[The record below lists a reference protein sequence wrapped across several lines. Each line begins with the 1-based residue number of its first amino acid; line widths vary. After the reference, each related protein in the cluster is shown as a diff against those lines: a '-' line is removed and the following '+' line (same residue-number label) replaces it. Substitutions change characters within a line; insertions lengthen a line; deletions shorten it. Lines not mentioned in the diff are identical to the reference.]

1 MSELYNRIDSLC
13 KERGTNITALCREAK
28 VARSSLSELNAGRT
42 KTLTLETG
50 SKLAAALGITVDEL
64 MGTETEKEPPA
75 TRRGS
80 EISDEELKVALWVK
94 VDDIDDDDLADV
106 KRYAAFV
113 KERKKG
119 T

>member
-64 MGTETEKEPPA
+64 MGTETEKEPLQHA
-75 TRRGS
+75 EGQKSAMRS
-80 EISDEELKVALWVK
+80 
-94 VDDIDDDDLADV
+94 
-106 KRYAAFV
+106 
-113 KERKKG
+113 
-119 T
+119 